1 MRWVSALVLTALAGP
16 AAAQTMR
23 GVPLADDGW
32 WVVLGSFGNNGGTGS
47 RASDAAIAKVRRQ
60 AQSCSES
67 PFNDTSEKFSGF
79 APGYDVSVLG
89 AYPTRARAEAALSR
103 VGACVLSAYIR
114 RARYAGE

>member
-1 MRWVSALVLTALAGP
+1 MRRVLIPLLLAFAGP
-16 AAAQTMR
+16 AEAQTMR

-32 WVVLGSFGNNGGTGS
+32 WVVLGSFGNNGGAGS

-60 AQSCSES
+60 AQSCGES
-67 PFNDTSEKFSGF
+67 PFNDTSGKFSGF

-89 AYPTRARAEAALSR
+89 AYPTRVRAEAALSR
-103 VGACVLSAYIR
+103 VGPCVPGAYIR